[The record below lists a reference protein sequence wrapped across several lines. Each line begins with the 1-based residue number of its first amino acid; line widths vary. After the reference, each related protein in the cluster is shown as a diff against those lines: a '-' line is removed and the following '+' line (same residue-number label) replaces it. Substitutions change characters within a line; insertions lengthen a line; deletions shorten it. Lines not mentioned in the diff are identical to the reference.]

1 MFSNFVLRFSKI
13 PLADGVHN
21 KKDSVLRRT
30 CYKKRYFSKEVFM
43 SYWRKKKK
51 AIELCHLRK
60 NKFMI
65 NLKK

>member
-13 PLADGVHN
+13 PRADGVHN

-51 AIELCHLRK
+51 LLSYAILEK
-60 NKFMI
+60 I
-65 NLKK
+65 NL